1 MVSVAMAIVENK
13 LQPLNELNVGDHARI
28 VEALCDKSQLRRLLS
43 LGVRVGSELEILH
56 FRSRGVVVASD
67 GNRVALGAGV
77 AEKLL
82 VERLEN

>member
-1 MVSVAMAIVENK
+1 MAPVKNETR
-13 LQPLNELNVGDHARI
+13 PLNELAVGDRARI
-28 VEALCDKSQLRRLLS
+28 IEILGDKSQTRRLIS

-77 AEKLL
+77 AEKLI
-82 VERLEN
+82 VELLDTDD